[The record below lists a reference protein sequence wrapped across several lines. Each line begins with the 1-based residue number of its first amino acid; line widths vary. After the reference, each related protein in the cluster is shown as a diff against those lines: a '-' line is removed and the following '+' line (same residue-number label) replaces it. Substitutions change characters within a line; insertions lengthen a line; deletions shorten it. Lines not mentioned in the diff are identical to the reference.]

1 MKVLI
6 ATTNQGKIDIYS
18 QAFRELGLDF
28 CSLKDLNISV
38 DVEETGKT
46 EAENALIK
54 AREYHKL
61 TGMPVVANDSGLIID
76 KLKPEDQPG
85 VFVRRN
91 HGKEL
96 TDEELLNVYVEKIK
110 EVGGQSTGHFN
121 VALAIIDE
129 SGKEFV
135 REFKP
140 QRLFVSTPNEIIK
153 KGIPLD
159 SIAFDPET
167 GKYMSEMTTVE
178 RNKYEGE
185 ELLKQQNFIKEIFS
199 MNRK

>member
-28 CSLKDLNISV
+28 CSLKDFNISV

-85 VFVRRN
+85 VFVRRK

-167 GKYMSEMTTVE
+167 HKYMSEMTTVE

>member
-6 ATTNQGKIDIYS
+6 ATTNQGKIDIYGS
-18 QAFRELGLDF
+18 VLHKLGLDY
-28 CSLKDLNISV
+28 CSLKDLNISLG
-38 DVEETGKT
+38 VEETGKT

-54 AREYHKL
+54 ARAYNKL
-61 TGMPVVANDSGLIID
+61 TGMPVVSNDSGLVID

-96 TDEELLNVYVEKIK
+96 TDEELLNFYIEKIK
-110 EVGGQSTGHFN
+110 EVGGQSSGHFN

-129 SGKEFV
+129 NGNEFV

-140 QRLFVSTPNEIIK
+140 QRLFVSTPNKIIK

-159 SIAFDPET
+159 SIAFDLTT
-167 GKYMSEMTTVE
+167 GKYMSEMTTAE
-178 RNKYEGE
+178 RNMCEGE

-199 MNRK
+199 RNRK

>member
-28 CSLKDLNISV
+28 CSLKDFNISV

-96 TDEELLNVYVEKIK
+96 TDEELQ
-110 EVGGQSTGHFN
+110 G
-121 VALAIIDE
+121 
-129 SGKEFV
+129 
-135 REFKP
+135 
-140 QRLFVSTPNEIIK
+140 
-153 KGIPLD
+153 
-159 SIAFDPET
+159 
-167 GKYMSEMTTVE
+167 
-178 RNKYEGE
+178 
-185 ELLKQQNFIKEIFS
+185 
-199 MNRK
+199 

>member
-1 MKVLI
+1 MRFLQI
-6 ATTNQGKIDIYS
+6 FYT
-18 QAFRELGLDF
+18 AFVTPAPNILD
-28 CSLKDLNISV
+28 
-38 DVEETGKT
+38 
-46 EAENALIK
+46 
-54 AREYHKL
+54 Y
-61 TGMPVVANDSGLIID
+61 
-76 KLKPEDQPG
+76 
-85 VFVRRN
+85 
-91 HGKEL
+91 
-96 TDEELLNVYVEKIK
+96 
-110 EVGGQSTGHFN
+110 

-167 GKYMSEMTTVE
+167 HKYMSEMTTVE

>member
-28 CSLKDLNISV
+28 CSLKDFNISV

-54 AREYHKL
+54 AREYHKM

-91 HGKEL
+91 NGKEL

-129 SGKEFV
+129 SGEEFV

-140 QRLFVSTPNEIIK
+140 QRLFVSNPNEIIK

-199 MNRK
+199 KNRK

>member
-1 MKVLI
+1 MV
-6 ATTNQGKIDIYS
+6 
-18 QAFRELGLDF
+18 
-28 CSLKDLNISV
+28 
-38 DVEETGKT
+38 
-46 EAENALIK
+46 
-54 AREYHKL
+54 
-61 TGMPVVANDSGLIID
+61 
-76 KLKPEDQPG
+76 
-85 VFVRRN
+85 VRRN

-167 GKYMSEMTTVE
+167 HKYMSEMTTVE